1 MSVCRPVVLWYKVCK
16 FFWCHACMKCAPP
29 FFSKKA
35 FHPLVVTYLHT
46 VGLKTLILWSWSSL
60 FTLQSC
66 WIITHILT
74 AFSITFFTQFV
85 KKTSHLLLGLFCK
98 VFTFDHLFSHRS
110 NFFKNLIISL
120 TKWTEYRKN
129 RCLSSGTNSVRLHFR
144 ERGKKTKENA
154 KKTKIENL
162 QNGQEKKRRE
172 KIGVRG
178 HLGKIFKK
186 YHNFFKF

>member
-1 MSVCRPVVLWYKVCK
+1 MPAGSVHRL
-16 FFWCHACMKCAPP
+16 
-29 FFSKKA
+29 FFSSRLPNLCWS
-35 FHPLVVTYLHT
+35 HISTPLCSKLFE
-46 VGLKTLILWSWSSL
+46 LWRWSFL
-60 FTLQSC
+60 FTFQSC
-66 WIITHILT
+66 WIITHILR

-85 KKTSHLLLGLFCK
+85 KKLLLGLSCK

-110 NFFKNLIISL
+110 DFFNNLTVSL

-162 QNGQEKKRRE
+162 QNGQEKKKAWKNWRTCTFGE
-172 KIGVRG
+172 N
-178 HLGKIFKK
+178 FKK
-186 YHNFFKF
+186 YINFFKF